1 MLGSGDS
8 LDGEN
13 AFSSS
18 PAENQRLSAHGQRQ
32 ANGAENAAIQIS
44 AFPGALEIPVRN
56 FHILRHSFATRCIE
70 YGMGSNPSPKSWAT
84 PTCKPPCGCMSI
96 PPWNPNVAPWN
107 WQAPCPASRKKP
119 IRRQESG
126 HGNLKKRKLPIGFL
140 REYRQGFSLAKAFLL
155 FYYTMDS

>member
-70 YGMGSNPSPKSWAT
+70 YGMDIKSLSEILGHADVQT
-84 PTCKPPCGCMSI
+84 TANC
-96 PPWNPNVAPWN
+96 
-107 WQAPCPASRKKP
+107 QAKC
-119 IRRQESG
+119 
-126 HGNLKKRKLPIGFL
+126 NTDL
-140 REYRQGFSLAKAFLL
+140 RINSTGER
-155 FYYTMDS
+155 